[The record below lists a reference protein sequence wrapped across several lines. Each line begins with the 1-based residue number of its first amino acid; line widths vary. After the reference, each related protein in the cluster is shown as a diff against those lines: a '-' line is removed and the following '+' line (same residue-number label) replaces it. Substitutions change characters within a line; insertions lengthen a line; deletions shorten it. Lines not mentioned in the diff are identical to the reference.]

1 MPAGRRAR
9 RRRPWALWAAAPRP
23 PAAPGWPR
31 QRPSL
36 GQPCRLGWWST
47 FSYSSRRSILPPVAL
62 LVFLAAAAPAGIVA
76 PQLGSGGPRRRRTPT
91 VGARRQ
97 RRRLLASGDRQ
108 ALPSLRRLRQ
118 ARSQRWAV
126 TERRRP
132 AGREAPRGPSCPGA
146 VTRNAG

>member
-76 PQLGSGGPRRRRTPT
+76 PQLGSGGHRRRRTPT
-91 VGARRQ
+91 VGARR
-97 RRRLLASGDRQ
+97 S
-108 ALPSLRRLRQ
+108 
-118 ARSQRWAV
+118 
-126 TERRRP
+126 RRRP
-132 AGREAPRGPSCPGA
+132 RGIRQGGRGRGRPAHVQPVGGGA
-146 VTRNAG
+146 A